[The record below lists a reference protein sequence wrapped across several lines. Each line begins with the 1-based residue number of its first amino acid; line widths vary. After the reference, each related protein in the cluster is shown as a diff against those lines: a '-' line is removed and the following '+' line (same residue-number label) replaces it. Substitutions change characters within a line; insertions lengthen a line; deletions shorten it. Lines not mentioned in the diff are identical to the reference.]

1 LESKSSVGL
10 RRKAALTR
18 GPAALA
24 RHECGARLSARERK
38 GTRPRA
44 CDVGPAARLGPRELG
59 RERSKGGPH
68 A

>member
-1 LESKSSVGL
+1 LESKSGVAV

-18 GPAALA
+18 GPAASV

-44 CDVGPAARLGPRELG
+44 CDVGPTARLGPRE
-59 RERSKGGPH
+59 RD
-68 A
+68 